1 MSRRRMPTML
11 EWWLK
16 MKNARSE
23 THMLHVFADTD
34 DAGVG
39 IDDKRR
45 KVSQRH
51 ILFRLK
57 GRLVADM

>member
-1 MSRRRMPTML
+1 ML

-23 THMLHVFADTD
+23 THMLHVFTDTD

-39 IDDKRR
+39 VDDKRR